1 MLTIGLTG
9 GIASGKSTVAAMFA
23 EQGAAII
30 DTDVIARELVV
41 PGQPALEEIQ
51 AQFGDSIVRAD
62 ASLDRRAL
70 REIVFA
76 DAVKRRRLEAILH
89 PRIRDEALRQAAAA
103 TSPYRIIVV
112 PLLVESPMQDLM
124 DRILVV
130 DCDQRVQAERLHER
144 DEESEEQVRRMI
156 ASQASRAARLAIA
169 DDIIKNDRSLHDTRL
184 QVEALHRKYL
194 SLA

>member
-41 PGQPALEEIQ
+41 PGQPALEEIR

-70 REIVFA
+70 REIVFT

-169 DDIIKNDRSLHDTRL
+169 DDIIKNDRSLRDTRL